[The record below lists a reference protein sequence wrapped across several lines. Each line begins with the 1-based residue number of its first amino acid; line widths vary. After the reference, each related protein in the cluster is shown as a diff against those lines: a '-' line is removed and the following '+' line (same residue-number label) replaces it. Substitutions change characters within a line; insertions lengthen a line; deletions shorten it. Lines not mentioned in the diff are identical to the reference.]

1 MGNEAPTIWIG
12 RPPEGFFFLFLNEHI
27 LKCKQQSAKAKV
39 NMKSE
44 KKYEKYSWKA
54 IQGRQEHKAL

>member
-44 KKYEKYSWKA
+44 KKYEKYS
-54 IQGRQEHKAL
+54 